1 MYIKIGQIINTHG
14 HKGELKVYP
23 LSDDPRRFYE
33 LEHVYIKRIGD
44 YLKYH
49 VKSVRLHHNAVIIAL
64 REIPDMNEA
73 EKMKGLY
80 LELPAS
86 ELRPLPP
93 GHYYH
98 FQIVGLEVY
107 ENDHYLG
114 KVEEILETGSNDVY
128 VVKKEQGKP
137 IYLPALKE
145 VIKTIDLDSGK
156 MEVKIPPG
164 LLE

>member
-1 MYIKIGQIINTHG
+1 MYIKIGQIVNTHG
-14 HKGELKVYP
+14 HRGELKVYP
-23 LSDDPRRFYE
+23 LSDDPQRFYE
-33 LEHVYIKRIGD
+33 LEHVYIKRND
-44 YLKYH
+44 EYMEYH
-49 VKSVRLHHNAVIIAL
+49 VHSVRLHQNVVIIAL
-64 REIPDMNEA
+64 REIPDMNEG

-80 LELPAS
+80 LELPVG

-107 ENDHYLG
+107 EGEYYLG

-128 VVKKEQGKP
+128 VVKKERQKP

-145 VIKTIDLDSGK
+145 VIKKIDLDSGK
-156 MEVKIPPG
+156 MEVQIPPG